1 MKTRRSR
8 PVVIKCHKV
17 GIFRLVHFPTKRD
30 KFKID
35 SKTNYFLLIWKPEA
49 YLMNEMQICTHYAV
63 GHQGSLDKASQDIS
77 GVVLVIRDT

>member
-1 MKTRRSR
+1 M
-8 PVVIKCHKV
+8 VY
-17 GIFRLVHFPTKRD
+17 FPTKKD

-35 SKTNYFLLIWKPEA
+35 STTDSGLLKKILNLIWKPEA
-49 YLMNEMQICTHYAV
+49 YLMNEIQICTHYAV